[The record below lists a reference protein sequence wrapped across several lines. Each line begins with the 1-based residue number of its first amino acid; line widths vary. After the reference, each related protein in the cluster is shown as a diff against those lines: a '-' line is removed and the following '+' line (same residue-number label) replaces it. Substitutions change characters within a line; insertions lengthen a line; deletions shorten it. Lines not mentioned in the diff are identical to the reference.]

1 MIKKTFIL
9 AAIIALTTNTVMAAE
24 TTSTTQDKKPPKCE
38 SCHKMPPRDM
48 HRKGEPMDFEKRLNL
63 TDKQKEQIKKN
74 READRKKME
83 PIMTQLRE
91 KEQAK
96 MEIIKKYEQSDA
108 QLIKLNKEIKALRD
122 KRHQVM
128 EENRKSFES
137 ILTTEQK
144 AELEKIKAEHMERF
158 NNGKDFPKFSKTPER
173 RPF

>member
-9 AAIIALTTNTVMAAE
+9 ATIIALTTSTVMAGE
-24 TTSTTQDKKPPKCE
+24 TNSATQDKKPPKCE

-63 TDKQKEQIKKN
+63 TDKQKEQVKKN

-96 MEIIKKYEQSDA
+96 REILQKYEQTDA
-108 QLIKLNKEIKALRD
+108 QLIKLNKEIKVLRD
-122 KRHQVM
+122 KRHKVM
-128 EENRKSFES
+128 EENRKAFEA

-158 NNGKDFPKFSKTPER
+158 KNGKDFPKFSKHPER